1 MRTWGQATPAHL
13 TLWLADW
20 SPSGCWSATG
30 PLPVERSVHLALGEP
45 TDREGFGRV
54 PASGLLVLEVQ
65 DGGPCRTQATSGT
78 GARRRQRSSWRRVSW
93 AQTVFL
99 IAFQLVAEAL
109 GEGRMWEPNLPS
121 GDAVGDWLLL
131 QEARLRWARGW
142 DRTSTRME
150 VFRPEGMRAGTFDQD
165 KTGPLTRISV
175 RPEGMHAGT
184 LDQDKCSDP
193 RACALVPDVDQDGS
207 VQRWSTPGLPV
218 QALGLGGWV
227 RKEGPGPDLG
237 WPASLPTCWCGWDIA
252 LEPSSPTS

>member
-1 MRTWGQATPAHL
+1 MSHGVRRHGVRTWGQATPAHL

-45 TDREGFGRV
+45 MDREGFGGV

-65 DGGPCRTQATSGT
+65 DGGPCQTQATSGT
-78 GARRRQRSSWRRVSW
+78 GARRRQRSSWRQVSW

-109 GEGRMWEPNLPS
+109 GEGRMWEPNSRS
-121 GDAVGDWLLL
+121 GDAWGT
-131 QEARLRWARGW
+131 GFC
-142 DRTSTRME
+142 
-150 VFRPEGMRAGTFDQD
+150 FRSHSSGGPGAGI
-165 KTGPLTRISV
+165 RY
-175 RPEGMHAGT
+175 RPGH
-184 LDQDKCSDP
+184 KCSDL

-207 VQRWSTPGLPV
+207 VQRWSTLGLPV

-227 RKEGPGPDLG
+227 RKEGPSPDLG